1 MIAIKG
7 MTMPKS
13 CGGCVLRSYQG
24 TDTVC
29 SVTGHHIG
37 RWERIGN
44 RGREYELRFEDNT
57 NEARRADCPLIEVKG
72 ESHDSD

>member
-7 MTMPKS
+7 MTMPES
-13 CGGCVLRSYQG
+13 CGGCSLRSYQG

-29 SVTGHHIG
+29 YVTGHHIG

-44 RGREYELRFEDNT
+44 RGRDYELRFENNT
-57 NEARRADCPLIEVKG
+57 NETRRDDCPLVELKG
-72 ESHDSD
+72 EGEE

>member
-29 SVTGHHIG
+29 SVTRHHIG

-44 RGREYELRFEDNT
+44 RGREYELRFEDNAK
-57 NEARRADCPLIEVKG
+57 EARRNDCPLVEVKG
-72 ESHDSD
+72 EGEEC